1 MLLKSSGFYPTLL
14 QISVAHCAVEL
25 MAPKDAFDHGT
36 IFSQVTTTPRGID
49 YFLMGLPD
57 AVTLSNACQ
66 RPK

>member
-1 MLLKSSGFYPTLL
+1 
-14 QISVAHCAVEL
+14 